1 MSCMGAGIDVSKAT
15 LDVAVHG
22 QTAQLKAANDAAG
35 WARVT
40 HWLAQYAPEQVVLE
54 ATGGYELAALD
65 ALFEAGLPMVRIN
78 PRHARRFAQALGQL
92 AKTDRID
99 ARVLAHMA
107 SVLTLHRY
115 HPLDEKARA
124 LKPFYERRQHIL
136 QMLVAEKQRRRQVT
150 EPMLRQMLEQNIARL
165 QADRQTIDSAMA
177 EQIRG
182 TPQATVVA
190 TIRGLGPLTVIALL
204 CDMPELGHVSSKT
217 MANLSGV
224 APLARDSGTAHGK
237 RVVWGGR
244 PRPRRVLYMAMLN
257 VVRYDPLIKAFYEG
271 LVARGKPKKV
281 ALVAALRKTIVLL
294 NARLRDLLNEPAQ
307 AV

>member
-22 QTAQLKAANDAAG
+22 QAVQLKAANDAAG
-35 WARVT
+35 WAKVT
-40 HWLAQYAPEQVVLE
+40 QWLAQYAPEQVVLE
-54 ATGGYELAALD
+54 ATGGYELAALE
-65 ALFEAGLPMVRIN
+65 ALFAAGLPMVRIN

-107 SVLTLHRY
+107 SVLTLRRY
-115 HPLDEKARA
+115 YPLDEKARI
-124 LKPFYERRQHIL
+124 LKRFYERRQQIL

-165 QADRQTIDSAMA
+165 EADRAIIDSAMA
-177 EQIRG
+177 EQIQG
-182 TPQATVVA
+182 TPQATAVA
-190 TIRGLGPLTVIALL
+190 TIRGLGPITVIALV
-204 CDMPELGHVSSKT
+204 CDMPELGHLSGKT

-224 APLARDSGTAHGK
+224 APLARDSGTARGR
-237 RVVWGGR
+237 RVTWGGR
-244 PRPRRVLYMAMLN
+244 PRPRSVLYMAMLN
-257 VVRYDPLIKAFYEG
+257 VVRYDPLVKAFYEG

-294 NARLRDLLNEPAQ
+294 NARLRDLLHEPIRVA
-307 AV
+307 

>member
-136 QMLVAEKQRRRQVT
+136 QMLVAEKQRRRQACYQDNPPGHKST
-150 EPMLRQMLEQNIARL
+150 RQAPGDWPPGRRHAARV
-165 QADRQTIDSAMA
+165 
-177 EQIRG
+177 
-182 TPQATVVA
+182 P
-190 TIRGLGPLTVIALL
+190 
-204 CDMPELGHVSSKT
+204 
-217 MANLSGV
+217 
-224 APLARDSGTAHGK
+224 
-237 RVVWGGR
+237 
-244 PRPRRVLYMAMLN
+244 
-257 VVRYDPLIKAFYEG
+257 
-271 LVARGKPKKV
+271 
-281 ALVAALRKTIVLL
+281 
-294 NARLRDLLNEPAQ
+294 
-307 AV
+307 